1 MSQLKKR
8 SYTIMITVVTILIIS
23 YFLFFNTENISI
35 EVVEAPAIK
44 GDIIKTISLTGS
56 ISSSDSEVINLPTGI
71 VVEKVYVDENNYVEA
86 GQLLAELNSDDLGIS
101 IKKTNL
107 LIAQLEE
114 DLTTVSGNASAL
126 EKALLKNTL
135 LIAKEDYDKASK
147 DFETSENEVEKSKAL
162 LSGSAISQAEYDKV
176 VSISTD
182 AYSYYSIAKINY
194 DNANKRYLDFDSNQ
208 ATRIASIKRQIETA
222 RLDLSSFKLKSE
234 DNLITSSIPGVL
246 TTFPLKEGRSIL
258 PNSIIEIYDTSRF
271 QFKSMV
277 PQEDAIL
284 IKTGQQSSVS
294 IAGIPSSYEGSV
306 TSIGTNAVIDVI
318 SGSRTPKVEVI
329 IILDASDDNII
340 AGFDAD
346 AVVEVTRLTDVLIIR
361 RESVRKDQNGK
372 EFVFVIQD
380 NKAIKTYIETGA
392 SDNTNVAVLLGI
404 NENDMIIVNPSLEV
418 QDGSPLK
425 VAIR

>member
-1 MSQLKKR
+1 MSQTKKR
-8 SYTIMITVVTILIIS
+8 SLTIMIIIVIILIIS
-23 YFLFFNTENISI
+23 YFLFFNTENISV
-35 EVVEAPAIK
+35 EVVGVPAIK

-71 VVEKVYVDENNYVEA
+71 VVEKVYAYENDYVGA
-86 GQLLAELNSDDLGIS
+86 GQLLAELNSDDLNIS
-101 IKKTNL
+101 IEKTNL

-126 EKALLKNTL
+126 EKALLRNTL
-135 LIAKEDYDKASK
+135 SIAKEDYDKASK
-147 DFETSENEVEKSKAL
+147 DFDTSEKEIEKSKAL
-162 LSGSAISQAEYDKV
+162 LSGGAISQAEYDKV
-176 VSISTD
+176 LSISAD

-194 DNANKRYLDFDSNQ
+194 ENANKRFLDYDRNQ
-208 ATRIASIKRQIETA
+208 ATRIASIKRQIESA

-258 PNSIIEIYDTSRF
+258 PNSIVEIYDTSRF

-277 PQEDAIL
+277 PQEDAVL
-284 IKTGQQSSVS
+284 IKTGQKSSVNIS
-294 IAGIPSSYEGSV
+294 GIPTSYQGSV
-306 TSIGTNAVIDVI
+306 TSIGTNAIIDTP

-329 IILDASDDNII
+329 IMMDASDDKII

-346 AVVEVTRLTDVLIIR
+346 AVVEVIRLTDVLIIR
-361 RESVRKDQNGK
+361 RESVRKDQDGK
-372 EFVFVIQD
+372 EFVFVVQD
-380 NKAIKTYIETGA
+380 NKAIKKYIETGA
-392 SDNTNVAVLLGI
+392 SDNTNVTVLSGI
-404 NENDMIIVNPSLEV
+404 NENDIIVVNPSLEV